1 MYRVLSLSVLIL
13 LMFLSVA
20 YAQESRPAFNHLTI
34 DDGLSQNS
42 INSIIQDRYGFM
54 WFGTHDGLNRY
65 DGYQFIH
72 FRTERN
78 NSNSISNNYI
88 YDIHQDDDGL
98 LWIATFG
105 GGLNSLNTVT
115 NEIIRHRMAP
125 AGADSFPTNRL
136 FSIAEFPDGILWI
149 GSNEGLIRFDKT
161 TGAANIFLAQKTND
175 NIYAHN
181 YVGIVVH
188 DESGNLWMQCDSG
201 LARFDTQ
208 TFATEYFPQSPF
220 SGAFAL
226 SNVTDIKITDNKL
239 LLTCSA
245 GLAQI
250 DLNTKT
256 DKLLLSASAIQT
268 GDQSVIF
275 KKLLL
280 LPNHRVAVG
289 TSAGLVIFDRRTN
302 GFEHYRHD
310 AADER
315 SISHSSVTS
324 LAASLDGVLWVG
336 TRNGLN
342 KVETKSPN
350 FIHLRS
356 VPGKNSLSTK
366 NVTSFVQHND
376 SLLWIGTTDGLNL
389 LNKNTHVY
397 TLFNKELHKSSGLS
411 SGYILCLSADRKG
424 NKWVG
429 TRGGGFYQITNI
441 KNEGIK
447 IKPVRPVNEE
457 AAEITVHFITEGR
470 DGILWIGT
478 GGAGLWKY
486 DPKANT
492 VKKYFTAKDGTG
504 LTHPYVFTILEDSF
518 GKIWLGTP
526 SGGVNVFDP
535 QTERF
540 VYFQNDPENESSLS
554 NDIILSLYQDHQHG
568 IWIGTNDGLAK
579 FIPKNNDNLF
589 QSLSATSESGKGSV
603 FKNFGHNE
611 GFPNTV
617 IYGMLED
624 DHRKLWIS
632 TNKGL
637 VVFDMDNE
645 KVVKTFEVSDGL
657 QSNEFNQNA
666 YYKNSDGLFHFGGVN
681 GANLFYPDSIKP
693 NTFVPPVALTEF
705 AIFNEPVVP
714 GRDAPELDFHLK
726 KNIHLTDEIQLSW
739 THKVITFEF
748 AALSFVSPEKNRYR
762 YKLEGFN
769 QDWVDAGTRRSA
781 TYTQLNPG
789 NYIFKVKA
797 CNSSGLWNEAG
808 TALKIHIAAPPW
820 LSWYA
825 YLFYF
830 IIFLALAYLYVRMRI
845 NQATRKLK
853 VQTQIEKARSS
864 ERAIFRKKSA
874 ADFHDEAGNKITK
887 ITLFTEM
894 ARAEINDP
902 QRLDDYLLKIQH
914 NISELS
920 SGMRDFLWVLD
931 PQNDTLFETI
941 SRLKDFGDSI
951 LTEMGIRFT
960 LSGINTDYKTVI
972 LPMTMRR
979 NMLQIFKEAI
989 HNCAKYADAGNV
1001 ALAVEIDDDKIMISL
1016 SDDGKGF
1023 DASAERTKN
1032 KYGLNIMHDRAQKID
1047 AELEIFSQKNKGTLI
1062 SLKCKIPQMGDRI

>member
-1 MYRVLSLSVLIL
+1 MRKVLLPYVLISL
-13 LMFLSVA
+13 LLFSVA
-20 YAQESRPAFNHLTI
+20 NAQEQHLVFNHLTI

-42 INSIIQDRYGFM
+42 INSIIQDHSGFM
-54 WFGTHDGLNRY
+54 WLGTHDGVNRY
-65 DGYQFIH
+65 DGYEFIQY
-72 FRTERN
+72 RTERN
-78 NSNSISNNYI
+78 NSNSLSNNYI
-88 YDIHQDDDGL
+88 YDVHQDNDGL

-115 NEIIRHRMAP
+115 NEILRHRMTP
-125 AGADSFPTNRL
+125 AGADSFPTHRL
-136 FSIAEFPDGILWI
+136 FSIDEYPDGILWV
-149 GSNEGLIRFDKT
+149 GSNEGLIRFDKS
-161 TGAANIFLAQKTND
+161 TGAANIFLAQKTDD

-188 DESGNLWMQCDSG
+188 DDSGNLWMQCDSG
-201 LARFDTQ
+201 LARFDTK
-208 TFATEYFPQSPF
+208 TFVTEYFTHSPF

-226 SNVTDIKITDNKL
+226 SNVTDIKMDGNKL

-245 GLAQI
+245 GLAVI
-250 DLNTKT
+250 DPANKT
-256 DKLLLSASAIQT
+256 EKLLLPASAIQT
-268 GDQSVIF
+268 GGQAIIF

-280 LPNHRVAVG
+280 LPKYLVAVG
-289 TSAGLVIFDRRTN
+289 TSAGLVIFDRHSN
-302 GFEHYRHD
+302 VFSLFQHD

-315 SISHSSVTS
+315 SISNSSVTS
-324 LAASLDGVLWVG
+324 LAVSQDGILWVG

-342 KVETKSPN
+342 KVETKTPN

-356 VPGKNSLSTK
+356 IPGKSSLSNK

-389 LNKNTHVY
+389 LNKNAHTY
-397 TLFNKELHKSSGLS
+397 RIFNKEQQQNRGLS
-411 SGYILCLSADRKG
+411 SNYILCLSEDTKG
-424 NKWVG
+424 NRWVG
-429 TRGGGFYQITNI
+429 TRGGGFYQIINN
-441 KNEGIK
+441 KNGDIK
-447 IKPVRPVNEE
+447 IKPVMPANED
-457 AAEITVHFITEGR
+457 AAGITVHFITESR

-504 LTHPYVFTILEDSF
+504 LTHPYVFTILEDSY

-535 QTERF
+535 KTERF

-554 NDIILSLYQDHQHG
+554 NDIILSLYEDHQQG

-579 FIPKNNDNLF
+579 FIPVNNQNLF
-589 QSLSATSESGKGSV
+589 QTLSAGSGKDSL
-603 FKNFGHNE
+603 FRNFGHNE

-632 TNKGL
+632 TNRGV

-645 KVVKTFEVSDGL
+645 KVTKTFDVSDGL

-666 YYKNSDGLFHFGGVN
+666 FYKNSDGLFHFGGVN
-681 GANLFYPDSIKP
+681 GANLFWPDSIRP
-693 NTFVPPVALTEF
+693 NTFVPPVALTGF

-714 GRDAPELDFHLK
+714 GKDAPQLDFHLE
-726 KNIHLTDEIQLSW
+726 KNIHLLDEIQLSW
-739 THKVITFEF
+739 AHKVITFEF

-769 QDWVDAGTRRSA
+769 KDWVDAGTRRSA

-797 CNSSGLWNEAG
+797 SNSSGLWNESG
-808 TALKIHIAAPPW
+808 TALKIHITAPPW

-825 YLFYF
+825 YLLYF
-830 IIFLALAYLYVRMRI
+830 MIFLALAYLYVRMRI

-853 VQTQIEKARSS
+853 VQTQIEKARSN
-864 ERAIFRKKSA
+864 ERADFRKKSA

-894 ARAEINDP
+894 ARNEINDP
-902 QRLDDYLLKIQH
+902 QKLDDYLLKIQH
-914 NISELS
+914 NITDLS

-960 LSGINTDYKTVI
+960 LSGITTDYKTVV
-972 LPMTMRR
+972 LPMTTRR
-979 NMLQIFKEAI
+979 NMLQIFKEAM
-989 HNCAKYADAGNV
+989 HNCAKYAESENV
-1001 ALAVEIDDDKIMISL
+1001 ALAVTLHENVIEISL

-1023 DASAERTKN
+1023 DVFAEKAKN
-1032 KYGLNIMHDRAQKID
+1032 KYGLNIMQDRAQKID
-1047 AELEIFSQKNKGTLI
+1047 AELEIFSQKNEGTVI
-1062 SLKCKIPQMGDRI
+1062 SLKCKMPQMGDRI